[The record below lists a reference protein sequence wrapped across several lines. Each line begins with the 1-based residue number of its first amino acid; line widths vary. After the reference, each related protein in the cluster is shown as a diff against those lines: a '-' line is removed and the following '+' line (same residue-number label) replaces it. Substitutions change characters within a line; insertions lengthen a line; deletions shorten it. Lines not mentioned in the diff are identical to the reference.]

1 MSVERDIVEGVAEL
15 IDAAGLATFHPSG
28 VYADSET
35 GIVFKVVPAKPDR
48 VVILTAVPM
57 TDDISM
63 PLGQVMLQV
72 RTRGLPNNPLDVDD
86 LAGPIFDLLQGR
98 TYDTFGDTTVI
109 QMRRTT
115 SIPNGQDAAERF
127 ERIDQFYLDCDV
139 NPTVNRPFWGSW

>member
-1 MSVERDIVEGVAEL
+1 MSVERDIVVGVAGL
-15 IDAAGLATFHPSG
+15 IDAAGLATFKPSG

-35 GIVFKVVPAKPDR
+35 GVIFKVVPAKPDR
-48 VVILTAVPM
+48 VVVLTAVPM
-57 TDDISM
+57 SDDISM

-109 QMRRTT
+109 QVRRTT

-127 ERIDQFYLDCDV
+127 EKIEQYYLDVDYA
-139 NPTVNRPFWGSW
+139 PTALRPPQGSW

>member
-1 MSVERDIVEGVAEL
+1 MSVERDIVEGVAGL
-15 IDAAGLATFHPSG
+15 IVAAGIAVFNPSG
-28 VYADSET
+28 VYADTDT

-57 TDDISM
+57 TDDVSM

-86 LAGPIFDLLQGR
+86 LASPIFDLLQGR
-98 TYDTFGDTTVI
+98 TYDTFGGTTVV
-109 QMRRTT
+109 QYRRTT

-127 ERIDQFYLDCDV
+127 EKIDQFYLDVDY
-139 NPTVNRPFWGSW
+139 PATALRPVQGSW

>member
-1 MSVERDIVEGVAEL
+1 MSVLRDIVVGVAQL
-15 IDAAGLATFHPSG
+15 IDGAGLAKFNPSG
-28 VYADSET
+28 MYADSDT
-35 GIVFKVVPAKPDR
+35 GIIFKVVPAKPDR

-57 TDDISM
+57 SDDISM

-86 LAGPIFDLLQGR
+86 LGDSIFDLLQGR
-98 TYDTFGDTTVI
+98 TGDVFGDTTVI

-127 ERIDQFYLDCDV
+127 ERVDQLYLDIDYP
-139 NPTVNRPFWGSW
+139 PTALRPVQGSW